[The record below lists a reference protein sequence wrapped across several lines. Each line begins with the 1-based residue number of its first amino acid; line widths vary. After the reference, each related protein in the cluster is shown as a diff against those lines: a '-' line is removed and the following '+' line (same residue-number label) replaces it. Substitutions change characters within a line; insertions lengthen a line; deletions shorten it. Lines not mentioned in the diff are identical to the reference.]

1 MKYFILN
8 GISDIIIWNYNWS
21 KVIYQLTEKLFTLFR
36 KYCLGK
42 SSHFSN
48 GHWGSMLHVYV
59 QTNYTSTVVLIYIVH
74 LLCSIF
80 LCLAHSWTHHSYI
93 IRIDF
98 WERNLKEYMLHCL
111 NVTVWKP
118 HWLGWYSYLNSSIQ
132 GMCIL

>member
-21 KVIYQLTEKLFTLFR
+21 KVIPVNR
-36 KYCLGK
+36 KTVHTFQKILPWK
-42 SSHFSN
+42 NSHFSA

-59 QTNYTSTVVLIYIVH
+59 QTNYTSTVVLIYIYSPFVMQYFFMPCSFMNTS
-74 LLCSIF
+74 LL
-80 LCLAHSWTHHSYI
+80 Y
-93 IRIDF
+93 RIDF